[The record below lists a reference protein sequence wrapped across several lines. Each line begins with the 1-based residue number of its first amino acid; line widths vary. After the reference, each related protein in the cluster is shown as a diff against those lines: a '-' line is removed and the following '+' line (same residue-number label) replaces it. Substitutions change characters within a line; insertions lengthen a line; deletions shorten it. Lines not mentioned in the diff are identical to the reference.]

1 MRERG
6 GMPFNLFLCS
16 VMAKKEDKG
25 NEFSN
30 PIDPDKI
37 TERPDILP
45 YGHTVG
51 APPVKPMDKGKAKSR
66 ALSAMQEQTD
76 LQLRQIKEQID
87 LLAKQAKA
95 ISDRVNVSHKIYD
108 AEMGFEPLISHTYH
122 LYKKEDGGHKLLMLA
137 PHEWD
142 CTKKKLQ
149 FVATIKMLADHTWEI
164 LS

>member
-1 MRERG
+1 MEE
-6 GMPFNLFLCS
+6 N
-16 VMAKKEDKG
+16 KENK
-25 NEFSN
+25 EFVN

-51 APPVKPMDKGKAKSR
+51 APSIKPEDKGKIKSK

-95 ISDRVNVSHKIYD
+95 IQDRVEVSNKIYE
-108 AEMGFEPLISHTYH
+108 AKMGFEPLISHTYH
-122 LYKKEDGGHKLLMLA
+122 LYKNDKEEHKLLMIA
-137 PHEWD
+137 PNEWNFE
-142 CTKKKLQ
+142 KKQLD
-149 FVATIKMLADHTWEI
+149 FVATVRMLADHTWEI
-164 LS
+164 IE